1 MAELIS
7 TMAQVQLT
15 NGCKVSWE
23 AIDPDTGAP
32 VDGVIIRDAV
42 LYGYDLTD
50 TPPPATVDQTPLFV
64 PLPNESLGS

>member
-15 NGCKVSWE
+15 NGCTVSWE
-23 AIDPDTGAP
+23 AIDPATGAP

-50 TPPPATVDQTPLFV
+50 IPPDQAPPVAPLWV
-64 PLPNESLGS
+64 PLPDAGS